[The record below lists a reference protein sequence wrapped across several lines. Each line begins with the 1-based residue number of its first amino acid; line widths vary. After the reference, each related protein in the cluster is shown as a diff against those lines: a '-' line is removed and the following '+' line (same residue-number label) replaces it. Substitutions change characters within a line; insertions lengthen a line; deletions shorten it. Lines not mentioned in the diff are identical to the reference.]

1 MSTAF
6 TPTRRAAL
14 AIGAALL
21 ALGATPAA
29 AQLTRVVYVQ
39 PSPSAINS
47 YPVHL
52 AAGLGYFAEEGLEVV
67 TESLNG
73 SGAIL
78 QALASGQAQI
88 GRPGPAPL
96 MKARERGVDVV
107 FIYNSLPR
115 SSFGIL
121 VKQDA
126 PYQEPDDLR
135 GKVIGVGTADGAEVG
150 FARAILGDYGMA
162 EPADYTFIP
171 VGDGGPATAGFMRG
185 DIEAYVGSLADRA
198 ILTYRGLPV
207 RDITPDR
214 FQTLFGN
221 GYAAMGDYIR
231 ENPTV
236 IEGMGRAMV
245 RATHFARDPAN
256 RDEVLRVLREANPQE
271 GEDPKFA
278 DALLEAVLAKGVPHD
293 PAKGWG
299 YNDPDHWQAWMDSL
313 VGSKE
318 LAAPLPDLSA
328 AYTND
333 FIAAW
338 NAPR

>member
-1 MSTAF
+1 MPTIHP
-6 TPTRRAAL
+6 PTRRAAIAL
-14 AIGAALL
+14 GAAL
-21 ALGATPAA
+21 ALFGATSAS

-121 VKQDA
+121 VKEGA
-126 PYQEPDDLR
+126 SYQAPDDLK

-150 FARAILGDYGMA
+150 FARAILTDYGMS

-171 VGDGGPATAGFMRG
+171 VGDGGPASAGFMRG

-231 ENPTV
+231 ANPKV
-236 IEGMGRAMV
+236 IEGFGRAMV
-245 RATHFARDPAN
+245 RATLFARDPAN
-256 RDEVLRVLREANPQE
+256 RDEVLRILREANPQE

-278 DALLEAVLAKGVPHD
+278 GALLDAVLVKGVPHD
-293 PAKGWG
+293 PSKGWG
-299 YNDPDHWQAWMDSL
+299 YNDPEHWKAWETSL
-313 VGSKE
+313 VGSGE
-318 LAAPLPDLSA
+318 LKAPLADLSQ
-328 AYTND
+328 AYTNA
-333 FIAAW
+333 FIQTW
-338 NAPR
+338 NAR